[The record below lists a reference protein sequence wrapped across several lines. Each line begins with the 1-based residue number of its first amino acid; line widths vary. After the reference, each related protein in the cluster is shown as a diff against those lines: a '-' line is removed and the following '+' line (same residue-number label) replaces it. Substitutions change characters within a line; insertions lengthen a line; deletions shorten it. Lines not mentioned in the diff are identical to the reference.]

1 MSKIVVYG
9 VDESPPVRACLL
21 TLKALELPFE
31 YKVVDLAGGEN
42 RSPEYLKLNPLGT
55 VPVLDDKGTVI
66 YDSHAICSY
75 LCDKYAKTDALYPK
89 DLVKRAGV
97 NQRLFFDASVIYRSV
112 WNVAIG
118 FWRSGHTVVEKEK
131 VDNIHDALRQTELLL
146 EKSYIAGD
154 TLTIADLCCA
164 PTVSA
169 VAVAV
174 DLNADRYPKI
184 TAWLARLGQLP
195 YFEEFNN
202 VGAKRYTDF
211 MRSKWTKIEE

>member
-1 MSKIVVYG
+1 MSKITLYG
-9 VDESPPVRACLL
+9 VDISPPVRACLL

-31 YKVVDLAGGEN
+31 YKVLNLAGGEN

-97 NQRLFFDASVIYRSV
+97 NQRLFFDASVLYKSV

-164 PTVSA
+164 ATVTSMSL
-169 VAVAV
+169 VF
-174 DLNADRYPKI
+174 DIDPQQYPKI

-195 YFEEFNN
+195 YFEKFNN
-202 VGAKRYTDF
+202 VGAKQYTGL
-211 MRSKWTKIEE
+211 MRSKWTKVEL